1 MTRVEPAAVGLFPGG
16 VPRMKGRPRRA
27 RRWLVRR
34 ALRAFMLAH
43 AAAMRAARLL
53 PARASDPPTGEGHE
67 ILLTGTF
74 YSDNWIAAHLRPLAA
89 SAGCARL
96 IMVSARSVPDI
107 DKVDVVRPPR
117 FLVILAGEVPARL
130 VWFVWTALRRRPHV
144 VGGFHLLVNGLVA
157 ALVARLIGARSLYF
171 CVGGAME
178 VVDGGIWAENRVFGQ
193 METPDPVIEERL
205 VRAAGQFDLLVA
217 MGTNTIRY
225 FRGRGVEGSIH
236 AIAGGIDG
244 RRFRPSEAPAS
255 VDLVTVGRL
264 EPIKRVDLFLHAVAR
279 IAARVPGVTAV
290 VVGEGSLR
298 ASLERLAVE
307 LGIGG
312 QVRFVGR
319 QEDVA
324 AWLRLARLFV
334 LTSDSEGLPLS
345 VMEAMMCG
353 LPPVAS
359 RVGDL
364 SDLVEHGVNGYLVG
378 QRAPEAF
385 AEPILELLLDPRLRA
400 RFSEAARRSAEK
412 HDIGAVSLRWDAV
425 LAGSRGGRA
434 APQ

>member
-1 MTRVEPAAVGLFPGG
+1 
-16 VPRMKGRPRRA
+16 
-27 RRWLVRR
+27 
-34 ALRAFMLAH
+34 MLAH
-43 AAAMRAARLL
+43 AAAMRAASLL
-53 PARASDPPTGEGHE
+53 PARPNDPPTGEGHE

-89 SAGCARL
+89 SPACARVS
-96 IMVSARSVPDI
+96 MVSVRPVPDI
-107 DKVDVVRPPR
+107 DKVEVVRPPL
-117 FLVILAGEVPARL
+117 FLIALAGEVPARL
-130 VWFVWTALRRRPHV
+130 VWFIWTAVRRRPHV

-193 METPDPVIEERL
+193 METADPVIEEML
-205 VRAAGQFDLLVA
+205 LRAVGQFDLIVA

-225 FRGRGVEGSIH
+225 FRGRGVEGSLH

-244 RRFRPSEAPAS
+244 RRFGPSTAAAS
-255 VDLVTVGRL
+255 VDLVIVGRL

-279 IAARVPGVTAV
+279 IAARIPGVTAV

-298 ASLERLAVE
+298 PSLERLAVD

-319 QEDVA
+319 QDDVA
-324 AWLRLARLFV
+324 VWLRSARLLV

-378 QRAPEAF
+378 PRAPEAF
-385 AEPILELLLDPRLRA
+385 AERILELLLDPRLRA
-400 RFSEAARRSAEK
+400 RFSEAARRSAER
-412 HDIGAVSLRWDAV
+412 HDIAEVSRRWDAV
-425 LAGSRGGRA
+425 LADGSRGGTS